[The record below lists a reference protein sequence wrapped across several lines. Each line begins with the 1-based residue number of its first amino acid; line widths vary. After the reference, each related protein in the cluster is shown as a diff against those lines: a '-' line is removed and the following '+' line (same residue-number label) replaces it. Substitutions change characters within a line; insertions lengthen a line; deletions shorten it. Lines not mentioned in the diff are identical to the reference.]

1 MTRCNPLCMVYLAL
15 PRINTA
21 STETQI
27 TLING
32 NGPSFSVALAMVSF
46 RSFWRYSFSSS
57 IARHVFGTLIHLAH
71 MSTRGN
77 KNANFKV
84 HLTLMDIHPAPL
96 ARILVIFSLLD
107 QIRLSKDSS
116 KRVELHAALFYLYT
130 SVLMPDYCHQMLV
143 SFVLLFALPPSA
155 YILLSRVMQAAK
167 SLVLELPRGTHSICQ
182 FLYVSPKS
190 LPVVLDLLRYWSTP
204 IPKSAKK
211 FLELKSGLGSLG
223 AYGSLGAL
231 ADLFGS
237 LSSQNKQLTGSSS
250 SSSSDAYANPD
261 AESSLFNKIHVV
273 LPPRTLLVRHPAL
286 GKLVRTYQ
294 NAPETTYSAV
304 EREIQETWDPNPTF
318 FVCLLAQDGSELTV
332 SSGQSL
338 D

>member
-1 MTRCNPLCMVYLAL
+1 
-15 PRINTA
+15 
-21 STETQI
+21 
-27 TLING
+27 
-32 NGPSFSVALAMVSF
+32 
-46 RSFWRYSFSSS
+46 
-57 IARHVFGTLIHLAH
+57 
-71 MSTRGN
+71 
-77 KNANFKV
+77 
-84 HLTLMDIHPAPL
+84 
-96 ARILVIFSLLD
+96 
-107 QIRLSKDSS
+107 
-116 KRVELHAALFYLYT
+116 
-130 SVLMPDYCHQMLV
+130 
-143 SFVLLFALPPSA
+143 
-155 YILLSRVMQAAK
+155 MQTAK

-211 FLELKSGLGSLG
+211 FLEFKSGLGSLGG

-237 LSSQNKQLTGSSS
+237 ALSSQNKQLTGSSS

-273 LPPRTLLVRHPAL
+273 LPPRTLLARHPAL

-318 FVCLLAQDGSELTV
+318 FVCLLLAQNRSDLTV
-332 SSGQSL
+332 FLGQGL